1 VDVLTPRSAEP
12 PRAAWTLWY
21 EDESLED
28 CGLASNVEGVDCLDR
43 WQSTGR
49 GFASL
54 DDCQA
59 LKYQWNARAAEEF
72 RCAEERPPSERDDGR
87 YSGR

>member
-1 VDVLTPRSAEP
+1 MDVLTPRSAEP

-54 DDCQA
+54 RKA
-59 LKYQWNARAAEEF
+59 STSSATFGTTGL
-72 RCAEERPPSERDDGR
+72 R
-87 YSGR
+87 YTVRMRKSSR